1 MLETRILSTDD
12 PQAIPMA
19 VQIIENQGLVAFPT
33 DTLYGVAASPFNPSA
48 IEKVFLAKQRPR
60 NKALPILIGDL
71 NQLETLVSFI
81 SDRVKIIAETFW
93 PGALTLILPKHPSL
107 PTELSSFPTVG
118 IRMPNLDFTLKLL
131 RQTGPLATT
140 SANIS
145 GGIDPTTAAE
155 VLTQLGGRV
164 DLILDGGTTPGGV
177 ASTILA
183 VTNDEMKILRRGP
196 VALSD
201 IEALFEEI

>member
-33 DTLYGVAASPFNPSA
+33 DTLYGVAASPFNTSA
-48 IEKVFLAKQRPR
+48 IEKIFLAKQRPR

-183 VTNDEMKILRRGP
+183 VTNEEMKILRRGP

>member
-1 MLETRILSTDD
+1 MLETRILSTND
-12 PQAIPMA
+12 PQAIPTA
-19 VQIIENQGLVAFPT
+19 VQIIDNQGLVAFPT

-183 VTNDEMKILRRGP
+183 VTNEEMKILRRGP

>member
-1 MLETRILSTDD
+1 MLETRILSTND
-12 PQAIPMA
+12 PQAIPTA
-19 VQIIENQGLVAFPT
+19 VQIIDNQGLVAFPT
-33 DTLYGVAASPFNPSA
+33 DTLYGVAASPFNTSA
-48 IEKVFLAKQRPR
+48 IEKIFLAKQRPR

-183 VTNDEMKILRRGP
+183 VTNEEMKILRRGP

>member
-1 MLETRILSTDD
+1 MLETRILSTND
-12 PQAIPMA
+12 PQAIPTA
-19 VQIIENQGLVAFPT
+19 VQIIDNQGLVAFPT
-33 DTLYGVAASPFNPSA
+33 DTLYGVAASQFNPSA

-183 VTNDEMKILRRGP
+183 VTNEEMKILRRGP

>member
-1 MLETRILSTDD
+1 MLETRILSTND
-12 PQAIPMA
+12 PQAIPTA
-19 VQIIENQGLVAFPT
+19 VQIIDNQGLVAFPT
-33 DTLYGVAASPFNPSA
+33 DTLYGVAASPFNTSA
-48 IEKVFLAKQRPR
+48 IEKIFLAKQRPR

-183 VTNDEMKILRRGP
+183 VTNEEMIILRRGP

>member
-183 VTNDEMKILRRGP
+183 VTNEEMKILRRGP

>member
-1 MLETRILSTDD
+1 MLETRILSTND
-12 PQAIPMA
+12 PQAIPTA
-19 VQIIENQGLVAFPT
+19 VQIIDNQGLVAFPT

-183 VTNDEMKILRRGP
+183 VTNEEMIILRRGP